1 MENRRILITLGL
13 ALGGAAV
20 ANATVI
26 GFGNLGGSNTTV
38 PAELGSRAT
47 AAGNGFV
54 VTNGTT
60 PNIVTSWDV
69 NWDIHTSGFFANLEN
84 LTVGGGAWDNEGSIP
99 RVGQLDFG
107 THSITFSADAGYAL
121 VLGSFDFAQTAE
133 TPGTTQWT
141 LSLTAIST
149 SSVVWTQSLTLNNNP
164 AANAVVTVT
173 PNFTGTLGEDYT
185 LTFTRTSE
193 TYNSNGRHA
202 IDNLSFTQVPEAS
215 MAGLAGLGTAALLVR
230 RRRR

>member
-1 MENRRILITLGL
+1 MNIKSTLIIPGL
-13 ALGGAAV
+13 MLAGAAV
-20 ANATVI
+20 TNATVI

-38 PAELGSRAT
+38 PAALGSRAS

-60 PNIVTSWDV
+60 PNIVTSWDA
-69 NWDIHTSGFFANLEN
+69 NWDIHTSGHFTNLEN
-84 LTVGGGAWDNEGSIP
+84 LTVGGGDWDNQGSIP

-121 VLGSFDFAQTAE
+121 VLGSFDFAHTAE
-133 TPGTTQWT
+133 TLGTTQWT

-164 AANAVVTVT
+164 AANAVVKVT
-173 PNFTGTLGEDYT
+173 PNFTGALGEDYT

-193 TYNSNGRHA
+193 TYSSNGRHA

-215 MAGLAGLGTAALLVR
+215 MAGLAGLGVASLLVR